1 MFPRMH
7 TDPVPAPAETTVE
20 RIALL
25 FALEAEAAPV
35 IERLMLAEQ
44 PAVDPQLR
52 QRHFAGTVGTLHVD
66 VLTNGTDPRN
76 GADRVGTDA
85 ATMAAYMAIRKLA
98 PDLLLNV
105 GTCGGF
111 AAQGA
116 RVGDIYVSAAPL
128 LFHDRR
134 IPLDPFRP
142 QAEGRWPCT
151 PAPRLMAAIGGKPG
165 IVSTGNSLDWTP
177 AEMDFMTRERVT
189 AKDMEATAI
198 AQVCAQCEV
207 PFIAVKGV
215 TDLVDDPEPVQEA
228 FLRNLRMVSALL
240 GERTE
245 AGVRWLAAHARRV
258 AEL

>member
-1 MFPRMH
+1 MH
-7 TDPVPAPAETTVE
+7 TDPVPEPAETTVE
-20 RIALL
+20 RIAVLC
-25 FALEAEAAPV
+25 ALEAEAMPIV
-35 IERLMLAEQ
+35 ERLMLAEQ

-66 VLTNGTDPRN
+66 VLTNGPDPRN

-85 ATMAAYMAIRKLA
+85 ATMCAYMAIRKLV
-98 PDLLLNV
+98 PDLVMNV

-111 AAQGA
+111 EAQGG

-128 LFHDRR
+128 LYHDRR
-134 IPLDPFRP
+134 IPIEGFLP

-151 PAPRLMAAIGGKPG
+151 PAPRLAAAVGAKPG
-165 IVSTGNSLDWTP
+165 VVSTGNSLDFTR
-177 AEMDFMTRERVT
+177 AEMDFMRRERVT

-198 AQVCAQCEV
+198 AQVCAQCAV
-207 PFIAVKGV
+207 PFVALKGV
-215 TDLVDDPEPVQEA
+215 TDLVDRPEPVQDA
-228 FLRNLRMVSALL
+228 FLRNLRMVCALL

-245 AGVRWLAAHARRV
+245 AGIRWLGAHPRRV

>member
-1 MFPRMH
+1 
-7 TDPVPAPAETTVE
+7 
-20 RIALL
+20 
-25 FALEAEAAPV
+25 
-35 IERLMLAEQ
+35 
-44 PAVDPQLR
+44 
-52 QRHFAGTVGTLHVD
+52 
-66 VLTNGTDPRN
+66 
-76 GADRVGTDA
+76 
-85 ATMAAYMAIRKLA
+85 MAAYMAIRKLA

-111 AAQGA
+111 AARGA

-165 IVSTGNSLDWTP
+165 IMSTGNSLDWTP
-177 AEMDFMTRERVT
+177 AELDFMTRERVT

-228 FLRNLRMVSALL
+228 FLRNLRTVSALL

>member
-111 AAQGA
+111 AARGA
-116 RVGDIYVSAAPL
+116 RVGDISVSAAPL

-228 FLRNLRMVSALL
+228 FLRNLRMASALL
-240 GERTE
+240 GERME
-245 AGVRWLAAHARRV
+245 AGLRWLGAHPRRV

>member
-35 IERLMLAEQ
+35 VERLMLAEQ

-111 AAQGA
+111 AARGA

-177 AEMDFMTRERVT
+177 AELEFMTRERVT

>member
-111 AAQGA
+111 AARGA

-165 IVSTGNSLDWTP
+165 IMSTGNSLDWTP
-177 AEMDFMTRERVT
+177 AELDFMTRERVT

-228 FLRNLRMVSALL
+228 FLRNLRTVSALL

>member
-35 IERLMLAEQ
+35 VERLMLAEQ

-85 ATMAAYMAIRKLA
+85 ATMATYMAIRKLA

-111 AAQGA
+111 AARGA

-228 FLRNLRMVSALL
+228 FLRNLRTVSALL